1 MFSAFAGG
9 YIATKLSGNTL
20 KTFFAIVILLGA
32 LRMIFSKS
40 IKLKHI
46 IKEIHSHI

>member
-9 YIATKLSGNTL
+9 YIATKLSGK